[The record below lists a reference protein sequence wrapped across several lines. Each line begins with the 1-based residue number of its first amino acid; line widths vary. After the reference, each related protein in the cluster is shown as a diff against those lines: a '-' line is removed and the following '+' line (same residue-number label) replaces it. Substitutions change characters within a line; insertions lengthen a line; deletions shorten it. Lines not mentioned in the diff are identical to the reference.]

1 MNKKDEE
8 KYTRRVFP
16 QGTVILKEGEMG
28 DSVFI
33 IVEGKVEIRMG
44 GEDAPKTL
52 ATRSRGDV
60 IGELALFDDHPH
72 MASAVAI
79 EETVVTTMTKKE
91 FQRRVE
97 EMDPAMRGIV
107 MLLVKRTREMAD
119 DLLKS
124 DRDINWANW
133 RPIK

>member
-1 MNKKDEE
+1 MNEKDEE
-8 KYTRRVFP
+8 KFSRRFFP

-44 GEDAPKTL
+44 KEDNPRTL

-72 MASAVAI
+72 MASAVAV
-79 EETVVTTMTKKE
+79 EDTVVNAMTKSE

-97 EMDPAMRGIV
+97 DMDPAMRGIV
-107 MLLVKRTREMAD
+107 MLLVKRTREMAN
-119 DLLKS
+119 DLLKT

-133 RPIK
+133 RPVK

>member
-1 MNKKDEE
+1 MNEKDKE
-8 KYTRRVFP
+8 KFTRRVFP
-16 QGTVILKEGEMG
+16 KGAVILKEGEMG

-44 GEDAPKTL
+44 GEENPKTL

-72 MASAVAI
+72 MASAIAVEA
-79 EETVVTTMTKKE
+79 TVVTAMTKTE

-124 DRDINWANW
+124 DRDINWAKW

>member
-1 MNKKDEE
+1 MNEKDKE
-8 KYTRRVFP
+8 KFTRRVFP
-16 QGTVILKEGEMG
+16 KGAVILKEGEMG

-44 GEDAPKTL
+44 GEENPKTL

-60 IGELALFDDHPH
+60 IGELALFDNHPH

-124 DRDINWANW
+124 DRDINWAKW

>member
-1 MNKKDEE
+1 MNEKDEE
-8 KYTRRVFP
+8 KFTRRVFP
-16 QGTVILKEGEMG
+16 KGAVILKEGEMG

-44 GEDAPKTL
+44 GEENPKTL

-72 MASAVAI
+72 MASAIAV
-79 EETVVTTMTKKE
+79 EETVVTALTKTE

-124 DRDINWANW
+124 DRDINWAKW

>member
-1 MNKKDEE
+1 MNEKDKE
-8 KYTRRVFP
+8 KFTRRVFP
-16 QGTVILKEGEMG
+16 KGAVILKEGEMG

-44 GEDAPKTL
+44 GEENPKTL

-60 IGELALFDDHPH
+60 IGELALFDNHPH

-91 FQRRVE
+91 FLPRVE

-124 DRDINWANW
+124 DRDINWAKW

>member
-1 MNKKDEE
+1 M
-8 KYTRRVFP
+8 
-16 QGTVILKEGEMG
+16 ILKEGEIG
-28 DSVFI
+28 DTAFI
-33 IVEGKVEIRMG
+33 IVEGKVAIRMG
-44 GEDAPKTL
+44 REESPKTL
-52 ATRSRGDV
+52 AIRSCGDV

-107 MLLVKRTREMAD
+107 MLLVERTREMAN
-119 DLLKS
+119 DLLKT
-124 DRDINWANW
+124 DRDINWSNW
-133 RPIK
+133 RPINNTKDQ

>member
-1 MNKKDEE
+1 MTKKDEE
-8 KYTRRVFP
+8 KFTRRVFP
-16 QGTVILKEGEMG
+16 QGTVIFKEGELG
-28 DSVFI
+28 DAVYI
-33 IVEGKVEIRMG
+33 IVEGKVDIRMG
-44 GEDAPKTL
+44 REDSPKTL

-79 EETVVTTMTKKE
+79 EETVVTTMTKNE

-107 MLLVKRTREMAD
+107 KLLVKRTREMAN
-119 DLLKS
+119 DLLKT

-133 RPIK
+133 RPRK

>member
-1 MNKKDEE
+1 M
-8 KYTRRVFP
+8 
-16 QGTVILKEGEMG
+16 
-28 DSVFI
+28 
-33 IVEGKVEIRMG
+33 EIRMG
-44 GEDAPKTL
+44 GEDSPKTL

-60 IGELALFDDHPH
+60 IGELALFDNHPH
-72 MASAVAI
+72 MASAVAV
-79 EETVVTTMTKKE
+79 EETVVTAMTKKE

-107 MLLVKRTREMAD
+107 MLLVKRTREMAN
-119 DLLKS
+119 DLLKT